1 MTPVEMAEEAAKQL
15 EGTCKSIADLG
26 EEFEDLQNDSQFC
39 ARLDELIFECTQCN
53 WWHEQDEMSED
64 QDWICQECADAI

>member
-1 MTPVEMAEEAAKQL
+1 MAEEAAKQL
-15 EGTCKSIADLG
+15 EGTCKRIAELG

-39 ARLDELIFECTQCN
+39 ARLDELIFECTQC
-53 WWHEQDEMSED
+53 D